1 MLLKDFLPPP
11 EVREFVRLY
20 RIVHFELNRSS
31 GTPIKPYPPKIEHV
45 LAFYPRDM
53 EKAEYVNGSKKINGV
68 RTSLTGQQTDVIQRQ
83 VGHDFLAFQIVFQP
97 GALFRITGIPSSA
110 LCNEYL
116 DGELIFSSS
125 LRLVN
130 EQLYH
135 AKGYNEMLDIG
146 HRFVCA
152 ILRKRIRDAHPI
164 DKVSQHILLHMNSN
178 LTAMANEVGLG
189 FKQFERKFKE
199 RMGVMPKLFSRIHR
213 FDQAFCLKNLNPE
226 MDWLTIAIQCGYYD
240 YQHLVR
246 DYKMFTSMSPN
257 AFHEIEHK
265 SPEHKLGLSDEWYSS
280 RL

>member
-1 MLLKDFLPPP
+1 
-11 EVREFVRLY
+11 
-20 RIVHFELNRSS
+20 
-31 GTPIKPYPPKIEHV
+31 
-45 LAFYPRDM
+45 
-53 EKAEYVNGSKKINGV
+53 
-68 RTSLTGQQTDVIQRQ
+68 QQTDVIQRQ